1 MGDTITLED
10 GPYGSYVV
18 RNEDGRSFLVQQ
30 DHDFPSIARTFG
42 WSGRFS
48 KRNYGKGHGAEITA
62 ARDWLDL
69 NIGIDAEDPGYF
81 EDVEEVWELRED
93 RKWPTQA
100 ERSKMPHWQQMA
112 VTRHENEA
120 VLDAIRAGATSK
132 GAIAQRTG
140 LSCFD
145 TTLVLRRLERAGLI
159 EYT

>member
-69 NIGIDAEDPGYF
+69 NIGIDAEDPAIVTSSSAP
-81 EDVEEVWELRED
+81 DMIATVMPLRG
-93 RKWPTQA
+93 P
-100 ERSKMPHWQQMA
+100 A
-112 VTRHENEA
+112 VGQYS
-120 VLDAIRAGATSK
+120 L
-132 GAIAQRTG
+132 
-140 LSCFD
+140 
-145 TTLVLRRLERAGLI
+145 TTERA
-159 EYT
+159 